1 MAIEVTINGEKQG
14 FEGPLTVAE
23 LLVELGLTEGKIAV
37 ERNLEIVPRSLY
49 SETEVA
55 DGDRL
60 EIVHFIGG
68 GR

>member
-14 FEGPLTVAE
+14 FEGPLTVAV

-49 SETEVA
+49 SQTEVA